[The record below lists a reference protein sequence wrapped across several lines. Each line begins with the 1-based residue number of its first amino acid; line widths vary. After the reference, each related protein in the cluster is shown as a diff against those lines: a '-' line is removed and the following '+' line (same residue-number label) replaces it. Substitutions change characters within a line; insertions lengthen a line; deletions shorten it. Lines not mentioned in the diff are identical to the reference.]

1 MEAALLFLIRT
12 LFDLYLLTYLLRFI
26 LQWIRADFYNP
37 FAQFVLRV
45 TNPLV
50 IPARR
55 IIPAAGGIDLAT
67 LTVMLLLQLVAT
79 YALLLIAGI
88 RPELFDLV
96 SIAALRLVSLVLW
109 LYFAAT
115 LLYVIL
121 SWVAPGRHNP
131 ISAMLYSLTAP
142 LLRPVQ
148 RVIPPI
154 GGLDLSPLI
163 VLILLQALMIALPL
177 PGYLR

>member
-1 MEAALLFLIRT
+1 MERALLFLIRT

-37 FAQFVLRV
+37 FSQFVLRV

-55 IIPAAGGIDLAT
+55 VIPAAGGIDLAT
-67 LTVMLLLQLVAT
+67 LAVMFLLQLVAT
-79 YALLLIAGI
+79 YILLLIAGI
-88 RPELFDLV
+88 RPGALDLV

-109 LYFAAT
+109 LYFAAI

>member
-1 MEAALLFLIRT
+1 M
-12 LFDLYLLTYLLRFI
+12 
-26 LQWIRADFYNP
+26 
-37 FAQFVLRV
+37 
-45 TNPLV
+45 
-50 IPARR
+50 
-55 IIPAAGGIDLAT
+55 
-67 LTVMLLLQLVAT
+67 AT
-79 YALLLIAGI
+79 YILLLIAGI
-88 RPELFDLV
+88 RPGALDLV

-109 LYFAAT
+109 LYFAAI

>member
-121 SWVAPGRHNP
+121 SDCTFASTGATGDSANRRPGPVTPDRTDPAAGVDDRAATARLPAVTTHNAP
-131 ISAMLYSLTAP
+131 SAN
-142 LLRPVQ
+142 
-148 RVIPPI
+148 
-154 GGLDLSPLI
+154 GL
-163 VLILLQALMIALPL
+163 
-177 PGYLR
+177 